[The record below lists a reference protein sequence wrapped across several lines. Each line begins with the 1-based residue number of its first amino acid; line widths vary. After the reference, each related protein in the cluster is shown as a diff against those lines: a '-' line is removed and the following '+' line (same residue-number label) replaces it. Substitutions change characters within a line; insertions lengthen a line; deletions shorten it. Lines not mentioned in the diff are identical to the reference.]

1 MRHLKKPQRPARAER
16 TPLSDSLGPENL
28 RPENLRSENLRSEK
42 RGRVLDDW
50 ADGADMLEGLGGI
63 DPDYDRAE
71 DAVPPELRAH
81 WRPSRF
87 DGA

>member
-1 MRHLKKPQRPARAER
+1 MFMRHLKKPERPARAER
-16 TPLSDSLGPENL
+16 TPMPARVGP
-28 RPENLRSENLRSEK
+28 K
-42 RGRVLDDW
+42 RRGEVLNDW

-71 DAVPPELRAH
+71 DAVPPELRAQ

-87 DGA
+87 DGE